1 MNSPKSNEFQLAAFF
16 AWLGELMLYLCK
28 GMRVGLRWIYHNTL
42 RHYKRRIVVLS
53 KRAYRRGKRALLRF
67 WQRFTAP
74 FHKTADGWRVVRQKM
89 ASTKCLPFRQRMSF
103 LSDAM
108 QDGFHTNAGL
118 VRSVVNILLPVAAAV
133 ILAIVLLV
141 VCQTNSGVNVIY
153 NGQVIGVVST
163 EAQANQAIRMVQ
175 SRMVLN
181 DGDDPFTFEPTYS
194 IDYVDSTA
202 IMDEYQLADQIIRL
216 SGDAIAEGEGL
227 YVDGR
232 FFGATQDL
240 GTIQPVLDQLL
251 DSQRTGAEDEE
262 VAFAQSVE
270 VVTGLYP
277 TANLQS
283 GEDLAA
289 AIAGTTQEDT
299 YYTIQDGD
307 TPSGVADALGISY
320 DQLLALNP
328 GCDQPQNFISGQQ
341 LLVTKAVPVL
351 SVQVTRTISY
361 QQEIPYETETTN
373 SSLYLQGTNKVT
385 REGQNGLA
393 DVTARATYIN
403 GVEVSRTVISSTTV
417 QEPVNEQVTVGTGTV
432 DVSSGGSGSF
442 IWPMSGYVS
451 SEYGDSDGRSSN
463 HRGMDIAR
471 YGGATGA
478 PIYASAGGR
487 VIYATYNSGGYG
499 RLVKIDH
506 GNGVQTWYAH
516 CNTLLVSVGD
526 VVAQG
531 QQIATA
537 GSTGNVTGPHLH
549 FEVVVNG
556 VKVNP
561 RRYLP

>member
-53 KRAYRRGKRALLRF
+53 KRAFRRGKRAFLRF

-89 ASTKCLPFRQRMSF
+89 ASTKGLPFRQRMSF

>member
-16 AWLGELMLYLCK
+16 AWLGELVLYLCK

-89 ASTKCLPFRQRMSF
+89 ASTKGLPFRQRMSF

-133 ILAIVLLV
+133 ILAVVLLV

>member
-1 MNSPKSNEFQLAAFF
+1 MNSPKSNEFQLATFF

-53 KRAYRRGKRALLRF
+53 KRAFRRGKRAFLRF

-89 ASTKCLPFRQRMSF
+89 ASTKGLPFRQRMSF

-202 IMDEYQLADQIIRL
+202 ILDEYQLADQIIRL

-289 AIAGTTQEDT
+289 AITGTTQEDT

-307 TPSGVADALGISY
+307 TPSGVADALDISY
-320 DQLLALNP
+320 SQLLALNP

>member
-1 MNSPKSNEFQLAAFF
+1 MNSPKSDGFQLAAFF
-16 AWLGELMLYLCK
+16 AWLGELVLYLCK

-67 WQRFTAP
+67 WQRFAEP

-89 ASTKCLPFRQRMSF
+89 ASTKGLPFRQRMSF

-133 ILAIVLLV
+133 ILAVVLLV

-471 YGGATGA
+471 YGE
-478 PIYASAGGR
+478 PPEPPSMLLPEAG
-487 VIYATYNSGGYG
+487 
-499 RLVKIDH
+499 
-506 GNGVQTWYAH
+506 
-516 CNTLLVSVGD
+516 
-526 VVAQG
+526 
-531 QQIATA
+531 
-537 GSTGNVTGPHLH
+537 
-549 FEVVVNG
+549 
-556 VKVNP
+556 
-561 RRYLP
+561 

>member
-1 MNSPKSNEFQLAAFF
+1 MNSPKSNEFQLATFF

-53 KRAYRRGKRALLRF
+53 KRAFRRGKRAFLRF

-89 ASTKCLPFRQRMSF
+89 ASTKGLPFRQRMSF

>member
-1 MNSPKSNEFQLAAFF
+1 MNTPKSNEFQLAAFF
-16 AWLGELMLYLCK
+16 AWLGELVLYLCK

-89 ASTKCLPFRQRMSF
+89 ASTKGLPFRQRMSF

-133 ILAIVLLV
+133 ILAVVLLV

>member
-1 MNSPKSNEFQLAAFF
+1 
-16 AWLGELMLYLCK
+16 
-28 GMRVGLRWIYHNTL
+28 
-42 RHYKRRIVVLS
+42 
-53 KRAYRRGKRALLRF
+53 
-67 WQRFTAP
+67 
-74 FHKTADGWRVVRQKM
+74 M
-89 ASTKCLPFRQRMSF
+89 ASTKGLPFRQRMSF

-133 ILAIVLLV
+133 ILAVVLLV

>member
-1 MNSPKSNEFQLAAFF
+1 MNSPKSDGFQLAAFF
-16 AWLGELMLYLCK
+16 AWLGELVLYLCK

-89 ASTKCLPFRQRMSF
+89 ASTKGLPFRQRMSF

-133 ILAIVLLV
+133 ILAVVLLV

-289 AIAGTTQEDT
+289 AITGTRRKTPTTPFRWGYPVRCGGCAGHQLR
-299 YYTIQDGD
+299 
-307 TPSGVADALGISY
+307 SAVGVKSRLRSAS
-320 DQLLALNP
+320 
-328 GCDQPQNFISGQQ
+328 
-341 LLVTKAVPVL
+341 K
-351 SVQVTRTISY
+351 
-361 QQEIPYETETTN
+361 
-373 SSLYLQGTNKVT
+373 LYLRPAAFGDQ
-385 REGQNGLA
+385 
-393 DVTARATYIN
+393 
-403 GVEVSRTVISSTTV
+403 
-417 QEPVNEQVTVGTGTV
+417 
-432 DVSSGGSGSF
+432 SGAGAFGA
-442 IWPMSGYVS
+442 
-451 SEYGDSDGRSSN
+451 GDP
-463 HRGMDIAR
+463 HHFL
-471 YGGATGA
+471 
-478 PIYASAGGR
+478 SAG
-487 VIYATYNSGGYG
+487 NSL
-499 RLVKIDH
+499 RNRNHQLF
-506 GNGVQTWYAH
+506 
-516 CNTLLVSVGD
+516 
-526 VVAQG
+526 
-531 QQIATA
+531 
-537 GSTGNVTGPHLH
+537 P
-549 FEVVVNG
+549 
-556 VKVNP
+556 
-561 RRYLP
+561 LPPGHQ

>member
-1 MNSPKSNEFQLAAFF
+1 MLEQDETTELIRSAQSGDECAKARLITENAPLIKSVIRRFKGRGIEYDDLYQLGCVGFLKAIKNFSFDFNVRFSTYAVPMI
-16 AWLGELMLYLCK
+16 LGEVKRYLRDDGYIK
-28 GMRVGLRWIYHNTL
+28 VSRTVKTEAAKINAFIASYRGENGKTPSVEEIAEKFGISKRTVANYIERLGLGDHVERVG
-42 RHYKRRIVVLS
+42 
-53 KRAYRRGKRALLRF
+53 
-67 WQRFTAP
+67 Q
-74 FHKTADGWRVVRQKM
+74 AD
-89 ASTKCLPFRQRMSF
+89 F
-103 LSDAM
+103 LDDYA
-108 QDGFHTNAGL
+108 
-118 VRSVVNILLPVAAAV
+118 VAA
-133 ILAIVLLV
+133 
-141 VCQTNSGVNVIY
+141 
-153 NGQVIGVVST
+153 
-163 EAQANQAIRMVQ
+163 
-175 SRMVLN
+175 
-181 DGDDPFTFEPTYS
+181 
-194 IDYVDSTA
+194 
-202 IMDEYQLADQIIRL
+202 
-216 SGDAIAEGEGL
+216 
-227 YVDGR
+227 
-232 FFGATQDL
+232 
-240 GTIQPVLDQLL
+240 
-251 DSQRTGAEDEE
+251 
-262 VAFAQSVE
+262 
-270 VVTGLYP
+270 
-277 TANLQS
+277 
-283 GEDLAA
+283 
-289 AIAGTTQEDT
+289 
-299 YYTIQDGD
+299 
-307 TPSGVADALGISY
+307 VADALGISY

>member
-1 MNSPKSNEFQLAAFF
+1 MNAPNSDGFQLFGF
-16 AWLGELMLYLCK
+16 LAWLGELILYLCK
-28 GMRVGLRWIYHNTL
+28 GLRVALRWIYHNTL

-53 KRAYRRGKRALLRF
+53 KRAYRRLKRMLQHL
-67 WQRFTAP
+67 WQRVTAP

-89 ASTKCLPFRQRMSF
+89 ALTKGQPFRVRMNT

-108 QDGFHTNAGL
+108 QDGFHTNASL
-118 VRSVVNILLPVAAAV
+118 VRSVVNICLPLAAV
-133 ILAIVLLV
+133 VILTIVLLV
-141 VCQTNSGVNVIY
+141 VGQMNSGVNVIY
-153 NGQVIGVVST
+153 NGQVIGAVST

-181 DGDDPFTFEPTYS
+181 EGDTPFTFEPTYS
-194 IDYVDSTA
+194 IDYMDRSA
-202 IMDEYQLADQIIRL
+202 LMDEYQLADEIISL

-227 YVDGR
+227 YVDGN

-240 GTIQPVLDQLL
+240 GTIEPVLDELL
-251 DSQRTGAEDEE
+251 NSQRTGAQDEE

-277 TANLQS
+277 TANLQN
-283 GEDLAA
+283 GEDLTA
-289 AIAGTTQEDT
+289 AITGTTQEDT

-320 DQLLALNP
+320 SQLLSLNP

-351 SVQVTRTISY
+351 SVQVTRTIEY
-361 QQEIPYETETTN
+361 QQEIPYDTETTN

-385 REGQNGLA
+385 QEGQNGLA
-393 DVTARATYIN
+393 NVTARATYVN

-417 QEPVNEQVTVGTGTV
+417 RQPVTEQITVGTGTV
-432 DVSSGGSGSF
+432 DVNSGGNGSF

-506 GNGVQTWYAH
+506 GNGIQTWYAH

>member
-1 MNSPKSNEFQLAAFF
+1 MNSPKSDGFQLAAFF
-16 AWLGELMLYLCK
+16 FFFVEPWLYLCK

-67 WQRFTAP
+67 WQRFTEP

-89 ASTKCLPFRQRMSF
+89 ASTKGLPFRQRMSF

-133 ILAIVLLV
+133 ILAVVLLV

>member
-16 AWLGELMLYLCK
+16 AWLGELVLYLCK

-89 ASTKCLPFRQRMSF
+89 ASTKGLPFRQRMSF

-133 ILAIVLLV
+133 ILAVVLLV

-289 AIAGTTQEDT
+289 AITGTTQEDT

-307 TPSGVADALGISY
+307 TPSGVADALDISY
-320 DQLLALNP
+320 SQLLALNP

>member
-16 AWLGELMLYLCK
+16 AWLGELVLYLCK

-89 ASTKCLPFRQRMSF
+89 ASTKGLPFRQRMSF

-133 ILAIVLLV
+133 ILAVVLLV

-499 RLVKIDH
+499 RVVKIDH

>member
-1 MNSPKSNEFQLAAFF
+1 MNSPKSDGFQLAASF
-16 AWLGELMLYLCK
+16 AWLGELVLYLCK

-89 ASTKCLPFRQRMSF
+89 ASTKGLPFRQRMSF

-133 ILAIVLLV
+133 ILAVVLLV

-442 IWPMSGYVS
+442 IWPMSGYVVS
-451 SEYGDSDGRSSN
+451 GYGVSDGRSSN